1 MKRFLLILSVFLTS
15 LLAVAQNK
23 ITLYDFAQTT
33 DDMVSGKFSYS
44 DVLDPEAKSI
54 TFQVIN
60 YKGIGG
66 VYSPEAYAEFNATDR
81 VPEGETLSAD
91 TKFSFYIDA
100 LDLTGNVTY
109 KFAIKAIKHMNNDS
123 KVEDLVFVYKQG
135 SGYIV
140 TTNEAQATEFSFT
153 YGLKTPE
160 LTNKKSSSV
169 VISWSDVCEWGKP
182 SFYTIFGRNMDK
194 PIATTTETSYFIK
207 KLVSEYN
214 YSFFVR
220 AYDENGNYLSS
231 SADVTYTPERVDCIT
246 FTEAS
251 MNNKTISLRIYGY
264 DNDGPFQTDPSVY
277 KLINDG
283 KEVVCSGIRDGQ
295 FEFNFNSTVGKN
307 FRLETEKIVGDKKIK
322 AVGLFVL
329 KNDGTA
335 IETQSCDIEF
345 SLQAT
350 HVTQYTATLKW
361 SDPGFEANEAVLE
374 VYNTDKDPDL
384 KYEPEQT
391 IQIPNPRAYQYSV
404 GALEHST
411 NYKLILKLA
420 DQYHNQ
426 AKGEVSVKTK
436 VGSICELENISNVS
450 WLLGCKKDG
459 QFLAPY
465 DVQFYT
471 EYENDKP
478 KVTVR
483 FRLNSIDEINNVKL
497 YYAPEADVFTTL
509 FNIKSLEMKKGVDG
523 WYSASFDKL
532 SGVDNMDGRRFYF
545 SVAVTPAKR
554 CGLLNFYLMQPV
566 AYQVG
571 VGCQDEEVFQIVK
584 FTKLYDRQSQFTLQ
598 TNGRMASVGVFPESG
613 YNKTT
618 GEFDLD
624 QRIFYNN
631 FDDSPSSFTLDISDP
646 VKYPVGTYYL
656 HIHDVYGEAGDL
668 KYLWAIY

>member
-450 WLLGCKKDG
+450 WLGCNKEG

-483 FRLNSIDEINNVKL
+483 FRLNSVDEINNVKL
-497 YYAPEADVFTTL
+497 YYAPDGNVFTTL
-509 FNIKSLEMKKGVDG
+509 FNIKSLNMKKEVDG
-523 WYSASFDKL
+523 WYSASFEKL

-554 CGLLNFYLMQPV
+554 CGTLINFYLMKPV

-571 VGCQDEEVFQIVK
+571 VGCQDEAIFQIVE
-584 FTKLYDRQSQFTLQ
+584 FEKLYDTQSQFTLK
-598 TNGRMASVGVFPESG
+598 TTGRMASVGVFPESG

-624 QRIFYNN
+624 QRKFYNN
-631 FDDSPSSFTLDISDP
+631 FDDAPSSFTLDISDP
-646 VKYPVGTYYL
+646 VKYPVGKYYL
-656 HIHDVYGEAGDL
+656 HIHDVYGEAEDL